1 MSWTPSRIALAAT
14 TVCVVAAG
22 VGAGVMLQPG
32 KDRPAPAD
40 RGPDVS
46 IAVVAPREPVPEP
59 GGVMDVGDL
68 ADAYTHQ
75 GFSPPPG
82 YIPASPE
89 VGAYDLPATIESK
102 RVESAGVAVS
112 RPEPQPAPPRVVSEQ
127 REPQRRWP
135 FGFDQPRPDY
145 AAERRQRV
153 ARMDEDRRRESERR
167 FEEARMADRFDER
180 PVLPEFRDD
189 RAREVDPDSDRGS
202 RERQWYSG
210 DGRPVARPD
219 RRD

>member
-1 MSWTPSRIALAAT
+1 MSWTPFRTTVAAI

-22 VGAGVMLQPG
+22 VGAGVFLQPG
-32 KDRPAPAD
+32 EDRPVPAD

-68 ADAYTHQ
+68 ADVYTHQ
-75 GFSPPPG
+75 PFAPPPG

-89 VGAYDLPATIESK
+89 VEAYDLPPTIE
-102 RVESAGVAVS
+102 
-112 RPEPQPAPPRVVSEQ
+112 PERMERTRAPVPAFDPTPPQVIAEQ

-145 AAERRQRV
+145 AAERRERQ
-153 ARMDEDRRRESERR
+153 ARLDEERRRESERR
-167 FEEARMADRFDER
+167 FEEARMADRYEDDPAR
-180 PVLPEFRDD
+180 PEPRADQGREGYPD
-189 RAREVDPDSDRGS
+189 RDRGS
-202 RERQWYSG
+202 RERQWYSS

-219 RRD
+219 RWD

>member
-22 VGAGVMLQPG
+22 VGAGVMLKPG

-75 GFSPPPG
+75 GYAPPPR

-89 VGAYDLPATIESK
+89 VDAYDPSATIEPK
-102 RVESAGVAVS
+102 RNERASVVVS
-112 RPEPQPAPPRVVSEQ
+112 GPEPAPPRVVAEQ

-167 FEEARMADRFDER
+167 FEEARTADRFDER
-180 PVLPEFRDD
+180 PVLPESRDD

-210 DGRPVARPD
+210 DGRPVARPH